1 MSTVPSTVLM
11 KTLTQVHIIPLRSV
25 LSSSQT
31 FRSAPISEL
40 PIEPPTTADWNS
52 QVRVASLS
60 PPHGHWCEG
69 LGPSQAHQ
77 NCAAPGPLLGSFKA
91 FHKRRCARSSNK
103 LPHRP
108 PSPSWPPSTAT
119 GWAVADATSVSK
131 LKASGTGEW
140 RRAKARESNEHRASI
155 GKKCN
160 KVNKLLPAGIQN
172 GFAAETFTSYKFRN
186 MQFLTSKSLGAP
198 KASTFEH
205 LHPNQTYHVT
215 QKKDLNLTEKAT
227 SNLESSPGHRCC
239 YFLKREKN
247 EPWSD
252 LSPSNESH
260 FAEKLIKKEQ
270 FRSWFRM
277 KQLSIWFG
285 MDKKISSV
293 S

>member
-25 LSSSQT
+25 LSSSHNISKCSD
-31 FRSAPISEL
+31 FRTSHWATNNSRLEFTSPGRFPFS
-40 PIEPPTTADWNS
+40 TTRPLMRRLRSFPGSPKLRCSGTSWA
-52 QVRVASLS
+52 AS
-60 PPHGHWCEG
+60 
-69 LGPSQAHQ
+69 
-77 NCAAPGPLLGSFKA
+77 KA
-91 FHKRRCARSSNK
+91 FHKRRCTRSSNK

-140 RRAKARESNEHRASI
+140 RRAKVRESNEHRASI

-172 GFAAETFTSYKFRN
+172 GYGAETFTSYKFRN

-215 QKKDLNLTEKAT
+215 QKKGSE
-227 SNLESSPGHRCC
+227 SN
-239 YFLKREKN
+239 
-247 EPWSD
+247 W
-252 LSPSNESH
+252 ESH
-260 FAEKLIKKEQ
+260 IQLGKLSRAQVLLLPETWKKWTMEW
-270 FRSWFRM
+270 S
-277 KQLSIWFG
+277 
-285 MDKKISSV
+285 
-293 S
+293 

>member
-11 KTLTQVHIIPLRSV
+11 KTLTQVHIIPLWSV

-77 NCAAPGPLLGSFKA
+77 NCAAPGPLGQ
-91 FHKRRCARSSNK
+91 
-103 LPHRP
+103 LPR
-108 PSPSWPPSTAT
+108 PSTSVDVHGPPT
-119 GWAVADATSVSK
+119 SSPTDHLHHLDHLQLPRGWVADATSVSK

-172 GFAAETFTSYKFRN
+172 GYGAETFTS
-186 MQFLTSKSLGAP
+186 
-198 KASTFEH
+198 
-205 LHPNQTYHVT
+205 
-215 QKKDLNLTEKAT
+215 
-227 SNLESSPGHRCC
+227 SPYPQHAV
-239 YFLKREKN
+239 
-247 EPWSD
+247 PD
-252 LSPSNESH
+252 
-260 FAEKLIKKEQ
+260 I
-270 FRSWFRM
+270 
-277 KQLSIWFG
+277 
-285 MDKKISSV
+285 
-293 S
+293 